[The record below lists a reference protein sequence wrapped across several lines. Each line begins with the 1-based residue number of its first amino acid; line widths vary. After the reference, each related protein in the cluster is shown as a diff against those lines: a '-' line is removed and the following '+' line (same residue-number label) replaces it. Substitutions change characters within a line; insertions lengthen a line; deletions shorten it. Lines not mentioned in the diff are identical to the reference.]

1 MDSSVGFADVDH
13 LRRHRERGRVLAV
26 RHSTSIARIECG
38 DQACRARRFEVR
50 VDYRGRDEMGVVVQ
64 NFNWMVEELR
74 NIEYLRKDFVSSVS
88 HEFKTPVSA
97 IRGSVKLLTATP
109 FEKLNEAKF
118 RKYMGLIADE
128 TERMS
133 SLSSNLL
140 RLSRLENQSAA
151 ENVINFSL
159 DEQLRRCILLLEG
172 QWSTKPVELDIQ
184 LDRIDYRGDIE
195 LLQQLWL
202 NLLSNAIKFT
212 DPGGNVGIKLR
223 GTPEGGARVEISDD
237 GVGMSPETQKRVFEK
252 FYQGDNSRARE
263 GNGLGLSIVRRIVEL
278 HSGVIVYKSE
288 LGKGTVCTVTLPG
301 NR

>member
-1 MDSSVGFADVDH
+1 MELPVFSYSRRIYLVVCKNRFHACQMDSSVVLQTLIICAGIASAGVF
-13 LRRHRERGRVLAV
+13 LAV
-26 RHSTSIARIECG
+26 RHSTRPLRELNAAIRHVARG
-38 DQACRARRFEVR
+38 DFEVR

-64 NFNWMVEELR
+64 NFNWMVGELR

-159 DEQLRRCILLLEG
+159 DEQLRRCIFTFG
-172 QWSTKPVELDIQ
+172 RTVEH
-184 LDRIDYRGDIE
+184 
-195 LLQQLWL
+195 
-202 NLLSNAIKFT
+202 KT
-212 DPGGNVGIKLR
+212 
-223 GTPEGGARVEISDD
+223 
-237 GVGMSPETQKRVFEK
+237 
-252 FYQGDNSRARE
+252 
-263 GNGLGLSIVRRIVEL
+263 RRI
-278 HSGVIVYKSE
+278 GY
-288 LGKGTVCTVTLPG
+288 PA
-301 NR
+301 

>member
-1 MDSSVGFADVDH
+1 
-13 LRRHRERGRVLAV
+13 
-26 RHSTSIARIECG
+26 
-38 DQACRARRFEVR
+38 
-50 VDYRGRDEMGVVVQ
+50 
-64 NFNWMVEELR
+64 
-74 NIEYLRKDFVSSVS
+74 
-88 HEFKTPVSA
+88 
-97 IRGSVKLLTATP
+97 
-109 FEKLNEAKF
+109 
-118 RKYMGLIADE
+118 MGLIADE

-151 ENVINFSL
+151 ENVMNFSL

-237 GVGMSPETQKRVFEK
+237 GVGMSPETQKRIFEK

-278 HSGVIVYKSE
+278 HSGAIAYKSE

-301 NR
+301 NL